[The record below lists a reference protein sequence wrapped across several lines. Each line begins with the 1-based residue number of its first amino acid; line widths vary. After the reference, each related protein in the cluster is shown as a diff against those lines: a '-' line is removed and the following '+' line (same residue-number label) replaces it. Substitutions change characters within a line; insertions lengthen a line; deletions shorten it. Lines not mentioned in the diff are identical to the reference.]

1 MSLVLKEIKTAEPG
15 AIVEQKGKDI
25 IVKTKD
31 RNVTKAKVEQQFK
44 KKKIIFKSVFK
55 KAKSSSLD
63 VLEVPGGGDIIF
75 KPIIQKGAGGVKFE
89 AELMLDIKNYLN
101 GVDYNKLKHPDVLK
115 EMEKALKFN
124 RKTKY
129 EVVSEGAKNQKRQLV
144 FTGSKIV
151 ISNSTGKTL
160 TDLTLKK
167 DNKLMYLSLKMS
179 ATYYTLSAGIVKYFA
194 EGRTKIAINTY
205 FGFSGQK
212 MGGFGKQFAC
222 VTKKPNYNQVKNNL
236 ETILAQAVGTEVIL
250 IHKKKDN
257 DVMVAEVGKANKVSV
272 SNLTDESYVYP
283 EKGVRKYANIKV
295 KAKINGH
302 DYTVNFQFRGTT
314 AADVGPKYLRILL
327 ERL

>member
-1 MSLVLKEIKTAEPG
+1 MSLVLKEIKAAEPG

-44 KKKIIFKSVFK
+44 KKKITFKSVFK

-115 EMEKALKFN
+115 EMEKVLKFN

-144 FTGSKIV
+144 FTGSKIL

-194 EGRTKIAINTY
+194 EGRTKIPINTY
-205 FGFSGQK
+205 FGFNGQK

-222 VTKKPNYNQVKNNL
+222 VTKKPNYSQIKNNL
-236 ETILAQAVGTEVIL
+236 ESILAQAVGTEVIL

-257 DVMVAEVGKANKVSV
+257 DVMVAEVGKSNRVSV

-302 DYTVNFQFRGTT
+302 DYNVNFQFRGTT